1 MGDNRY
7 FSYNCPAIMEDGRFI
22 TNYTRQR
29 VFDQYIRSIN
39 NINSAQD
46 YKEFLQNNGDT
57 IINRERAFN
66 DEKNICKIEGKC
78 TPISVYPPNMPQI
91 LNQSNCVPK

>member
-7 FSYNCPAIMEDGRFI
+7 FSYDCPALMEDGRFI

-29 VFDQYIRSIN
+29 VFDQYIRGIN

-46 YKEFLQNNGDT
+46 YKEFLQKNGDT
-57 IINRERAFN
+57 IINRERAYN
-66 DEKNICKIEGKC
+66 DSNNICKIEGKC
-78 TPISVYPPNMPQI
+78 NSISVYPPNMPQP
-91 LNQSNCVPK
+91 LPKSICNPK